1 MFVHSERSRAI
12 VVNEVGA
19 ADDRPRARAAEL
31 RDQPYAVGVLGLGA
45 QALVRVANRVVRGR
59 VDHPRVRA
67 GVVRLDDNLAA
78 VLDKGCWSE
87 QQYLGRHWHAELIN
101 ADGSAFNVFYQD
113 EQVGTVNWSLLGQH
127 NVDNALMAIAAAHHA
142 GVTLPDAI
150 AALSEFVNVKRR
162 MEVRGCVKDIT
173 VYDDFAHHPTAIKT
187 TLDGLRK
194 KVGDARIIGVLEP
207 RSNTMKM
214 GIHKDVLVDS
224 WQEADEV
231 LLFEPDNLGWSMAQL
246 AKHSRTPTQVFRSVD
261 AIIHQL
267 ATMLQPGDHVLIMS
281 NGGFGGIHNK
291 LLDVLAGKA

>member
-1 MFVHSERSRAI
+1 M
-12 VVNEVGA
+12 
-19 ADDRPRARAAEL
+19 
-31 RDQPYAVGVLGLGA
+31 
-45 QALVRVANRVVRGR
+45 
-59 VDHPRVRA
+59 
-67 GVVRLDDNLAA
+67 
-78 VLDKGCWSE
+78 
-87 QQYLGRHWHAELIN
+87 
-101 ADGSAFNVFYQD
+101 
-113 EQVGTVNWSLLGQH
+113 
-127 NVDNALMAIAAAHHA
+127 
-142 GVTLPDAI
+142 
-150 AALSEFVNVKRR
+150 NVKRR
-162 MEVRGCVKDIT
+162 MEVRGCVKNIT

-224 WQEADEV
+224 WQEADEI